1 MKSRKKY
8 FCILL
13 VLMLHL
19 SFLIGAMEVGAA
31 KSMKKQEQKIEIT
44 VKTATDEIAN
54 QIDSYLGKEKGVSL
68 KVKGDK
74 KTADKKVL
82 SLREKIKAVNR
93 YGVVFQHD
101 GGKKN
106 KDFYEYNISREN
118 AKLYNLSVRFVK
130 KLHTKLLR
138 KYKSEESETDYNVK
152 ISIYRLKKKDYEK
165 FMDTKA
171 LKLHIIYDYLVKC
184 CSNEVETTGYTQRS
198 TNDVYSPR
206 LTSEYIVSCVDD
218 SEFAFEVIQKSWQED
233 SVLLKSYEEFLSDIK
248 DVDHFLSKFEFRKSE
263 PYQYADYLILT
274 NNFYELSDAVKIYA
288 INQSKFFSTDENARL
303 GMQYD
308 GFCSSEEY
316 PDYGSDSKIMKLL
329 LENEAFGVCHHYALS
344 EKTLFEQLG
353 MKVFYVSK
361 QELNHAF
368 TVVKAENSEGKV
380 LWIPFDYGIGPAKA
394 LMYTKEEIR
403 QKYLDTEEKRYQYY
417 LSGIKGA
424 PDYKNFTDTD
434 FK

>member
-31 KSMKKQEQKIEIT
+31 KSRKKQEQKIEIT

-118 AKLYNLSVRFVK
+118 AKLYNLSVRFLK

-138 KYKSEESETDYNVK
+138 KYKSEEIETDDNVK

-165 FMDTKA
+165 FMDAKA
-171 LKLHIIYDYLVKC
+171 LKLHIIYDYLVEC
-184 CSNEVETTGYTQRS
+184 CKSYDLTITDYTKRS
-198 TNDVYSPR
+198 TNDIYSPYLKR
-206 LTSEYIVSCVDD
+206 EKSEKIGMD
-218 SEFAFEVIQKSWQED
+218 ERTFALHY
-233 SVLLKSYEEFLSDIK
+233 LLKYKNEKTLHLKTYEEFLETIQDK
-248 DVDHFLSKFEFRKSE
+248 DEFLALFKYQRSK
-263 PYQYADYLILT
+263 PYIEADYIIL
-274 NNFYELSDAVKIYA
+274 NKEFYELSDAMKIYA
-288 INQSKFFSTDENARL
+288 VDRSEYFNTGEGRF
-303 GMQYD
+303 GMKYD
-308 GFCSSEEY
+308 YEEC
-316 PDYGSDSKIMKLL
+316 PAFGSDYDIMKLL
-329 LENEAFGVCHHYALS
+329 LENNAYGKCHFYAI
-344 EKTLFEQLG
+344 FENVFFKQLG
-353 MKVFYVSK
+353 VKSYYISSP
-361 QELNHAF
+361 EINHAF
-368 TVVKAENSEGKV
+368 TVLKVKNSKGKV
-380 LWIPFDYGIGPAKA
+380 LWIPFDYGIGPAEA
-394 LMYTKEEIR
+394 LVVEKEITD
-403 QKYLDTEEKRYQYY
+403 KYLNTEEKRYRVY

-424 PDYKNFTDTD
+424 PTYKNFTDSD
-434 FK
+434 FN